1 MKKKITTIIGT
12 RPEIIKMWPII
23 KQIDKYFDNQL
34 VWSGQHYDFNMVKN
48 IFKDLN
54 LRKPDK
60 IFKIKKKQNTFFEI
74 QKNIRDILKKQ
85 KPLAILYHGDT
96 LTTLACALVS
106 RFFYPKLLN
115 VHIEG
120 GYRSY
125 DNLQIEEQIRFVSDH
140 LSKISFVQRKIDY
153 LNLKK
158 ENNYRSYV
166 VGNSVNDS
174 IELIKKKNIFK
185 DNYLYKMDLKKKD
198 YIYCTIHREENVDN
212 IDRLNKI
219 IKIIKFLSLEKKVVF
234 SIHPRTKLKLK
245 KNCFKKN
252 QNVILTPPL
261 KYSESILLLSNC
273 YFCMSDSGGLQEEAI
288 ILKKRCL
295 IPLNF
300 TPHNFYLSPKANKII
315 NLNSKT
321 YMLDVKSF
329 LSSIKINKS
338 IKKFYHAK
346 NVSKNIV
353 RIIQKNV

>member
-23 KQIDKYFDNQL
+23 TLLDKYFNNQL
-34 VWSGQHYDFNMVKN
+34 IWSGQHYDFNMVKN

-60 IFKIKKKQNTFFEI
+60 ILKIKNRQNTFFEI
-74 QKNIRDILKKQ
+74 QKNIRNILKKR
-85 KPLAILYHGDT
+85 KSLAILYHGDT

-125 DNLQIEEQIRFVSDH
+125 DNSQIEEQIRFVSDH

-166 VGNSVNDS
+166 VGNSINDS
-174 IELIKKKNIFK
+174 IELIKKKKIFK
-185 DNYLYKMDLKKKD
+185 NNYLSKKGLKKND
-198 YIYCTIHREENVDN
+198 FIYCTIHRSENVDN
-212 IDRLNKI
+212 NERFNKI
-219 IKIIKFLSLEKKVVF
+219 IKIIKFLSLEKKVIF
-234 SIHPRTKLKLK
+234 SIHPRTNLKLK
-245 KNCFKKN
+245 KNSFKKY
-252 QNVILTPPL
+252 QNVILTNPL

-273 YFCMSDSGGLQEEAI
+273 YFCISDSGGIQEESI

-300 TPHNFYLSPKANKII
+300 TPHNFYLSPKANRII
-315 NLNSKT
+315 NLNSKNFI
-321 YMLDVKSF
+321 YDIKSF
-329 LSSIKINKS
+329 LKSLKANKS
-338 IKKFYHAK
+338 MQKFHHPK

-353 RIIQKNV
+353 RIIRKNI